1 MFPFV
6 CNPPVHQPTYN
17 SMAATQVIE
26 KDTITVL
33 TLRPNLAGLSL
44 DNDEA
49 RLAGEDLFSSAN
61 AGVSPSFPA
70 LLSCTH

>member
-17 SMAATQVIE
+17 SMAATQVVE